1 MSIPFSFEQLAR
13 IRDDIRRLAA
23 RAADHQHELEAVVRA
38 AEADVREAEAARSH
52 ALVGV
57 EVTADELQRLPAGR
71 RRLAETLDSR
81 RRSRGRSE
89 RRPRIGRHRFMTMRR
104 RRVCCGCR
112 LTATWSHPDARPALS
127 ASDSLRC
134 VRTEA
139 EKAGSRLVRMR
150 RGHSGTF
157 RTTRSM
163 TRRARG

>member
-71 RRLAETLDSR
+71 RRCRNPRLQTSFSR
-81 RRSRGRSE
+81 
-89 RRPRIGRHRFMTMRR
+89 P
-104 RRVCCGCR
+104 
-112 LTATWSHPDARPALS
+112 
-127 ASDSLRC
+127 
-134 VRTEA
+134 
-139 EKAGSRLVRMR
+139 
-150 RGHSGTF
+150 F
-157 RTTRSM
+157 RTSPAD
-163 TRRARG
+163 RASQVHDHAPASRVLRMQTDSDVVPSGRKTSPLRL